1 MGGYTGESRPVGE
14 SPMQS
19 VITGGRLKYVI
30 GATIIVVVLA
40 WLVFSNIQGAS
51 AQYLTVE
58 ELRAQGSSGNI
69 VRVSGLVIGD
79 TIDWDSQQLI
89 LRFEIADDG
98 GSLPVVYEG
107 VRPDMLRDGAE
118 TVVEGRYSDGGI
130 FEASTLL
137 LKCPSKYA
145 EE

>member
-1 MGGYTGESRPVGE
+1 
-14 SPMQS
+14 MQS

-69 VRVSGLVIGD
+69 VRVSGLVVGD
-79 TIDWDSQQLI
+79 TIDWNSQQLI